1 MEGINRLKGR
11 DLQMENKEM
20 VGTTKKNENHSLL
33 KIKILKRKTEAG
45 SLKENKRRQRL
56 PMLDIKK
63 RTQTK

>member
-1 MEGINRLKGR
+1 
-11 DLQMENKEM
+11 MENKEM